1 MPARRGRTSTAPRAR
16 SVDIDLGTAGQDD
29 RPPLTALPTLPPVRI
44 QRRLIVRGRV
54 QGVWYR
60 DGCQRE
66 ARRLGVAGWARN
78 LEDGSVEVVAEGDA
92 EVVEQLEQWCRIGP
106 PRAMVT
112 SVESRPSAAEGLLGF
127 RVR

>member
-1 MPARRGRTSTAPRAR
+1 MSAQRGRTDTEPRAR
-16 SVDIDLGTAGQDD
+16 SVDTDGGTAGQDD
-29 RPPLTALPTLPPVRI
+29 RRPLTALPTLPLVTI

-78 LEDGSVEVVAEGDA
+78 LEDGSVEVVAEGDTSA
-92 EVVEQLEQWCRIGP
+92 VEQLEQWCRVGP
-106 PRAMVT
+106 PRAIVT
-112 SVESRPSAAEGLLGF
+112 GVESRPSAVDGVRGF
-127 RVR
+127 VIR